1 MNLFKKC
8 IYFVQVSSIG
18 IFQARISNILTKET
32 INNKVD
38 FPSVEMVTVVL
49 VGQWMSDIVSIL
61 SWPYLV
67 ITLY

>member
-8 IYFVQVSSIG
+8 IYFVQVSCIG
-18 IFQARISNILTKET
+18 IFQARISNILTKEM

-38 FPSVEMVTVVL
+38 FPSVEMLTVVL
-49 VGQWMSDIVSIL
+49 VGQWMSDTVSIL

-67 ITLY
+67 ITIY